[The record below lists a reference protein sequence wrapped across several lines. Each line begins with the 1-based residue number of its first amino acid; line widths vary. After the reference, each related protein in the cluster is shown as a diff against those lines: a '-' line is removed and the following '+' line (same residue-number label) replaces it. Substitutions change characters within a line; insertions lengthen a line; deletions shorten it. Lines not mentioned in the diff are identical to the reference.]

1 MSGTVIDPVC
11 GMEVDPAT
19 SAGSFE
25 YKGTSFHFCS
35 VRCLEK
41 FKNDPDSFVTRRAPK
56 PAEALPY
63 TYPMH
68 SEIRQDHPGSCPIC
82 GMALEPVAPTQP
94 FSKTEYVCP
103 MHPQIVRSE
112 PGNCPI
118 CGVTLEP
125 RVVSGCRR
133 VAGHAAQNIPR
144 GL

>member
-41 FKNDPDSFVTRRAPK
+41 FKNAPDSFVTRRAPK

-68 SEIRQDHPGSCPIC
+68 SPIRQAHPGPSPV
-82 GMALEPVAPTQP
+82 GSMALEPDTSTHP
-94 FSKTEYVCP
+94 FSKTGKV
-103 MHPQIVRSE
+103 
-112 PGNCPI
+112 
-118 CGVTLEP
+118 
-125 RVVSGCRR
+125 
-133 VAGHAAQNIPR
+133 
-144 GL
+144 